1 MQKRIAFMARL
12 NERLSIV
19 EEALNKIGKLD
30 ELKQRLLTLE
40 KNLYLSKKVL
50 TFEEAC
56 SYMGISESL
65 LYKQT
70 AAKEVPHYKPRGKM
84 LYFDKEELD
93 SWLLQNKEPYKS
105 VNKANR
111 LTDSY
116 HNEQG
121 IQNND

>member
-40 KNLYLSKKVL
+40 KNFYLSKKVL

-65 LYKQT
+65 LYKLT

>member
-65 LYKQT
+65 LYKLT

-105 VNKANR
+105 VNKTNR

>member
-65 LYKQT
+65 LYKLT

-93 SWLLQNKEPYKS
+93 KNKEPYKS

>member
-19 EEALNKIGKLD
+19 EEVLNKIGKLD

-65 LYKQT
+65 LYKLT

>member
-1 MQKRIAFMARL
+1 MQKRITFMARL

-65 LYKQT
+65 LYKLT

>member
-65 LYKQT
+65 LYKLT
-70 AAKEVPHYKPRGKM
+70 AAKEVPHYKPRRKM